1 MELNEKFSRAE
12 PNLSSAQKYNKYQQ
26 YVVIFFIYLNIN
38 TLGILCQLQEKYC
51 IVVYEYLVM

>member
-26 YVVIFFIYLNIN
+26 YVVTEPIFN
-38 TLGILCQLQEKYC
+38 TNLMTLPNE
-51 IVVYEYLVM
+51 